1 LHFWGVLVVP
11 ALFGCKSDSHP
22 SASLAGGSGQAFHDN
37 AAKRALSTTPRGW
50 SGASAS
56 ALAAILPDAAPPFRA
71 TAPIER
77 SRGFIRRVYG
87 AGTRSVDIT
96 IAQFE
101 PGPGGF
107 ERWVANSAGYPQ
119 ATLALPA
126 SLANG
131 FFTCASDLGAAPC
144 DLHIQLRSGFHVEA
158 MGNGRVG
165 RADLLELLSH
175 LRLGD
180 LAYSTSSSL

>member
-1 LHFWGVLVVP
+1 MRSWGALVVP
-11 ALFGCKSDSHP
+11 ALFGCKSDFHP
-22 SASLAGGSGQAFHDN
+22 SASLAGGSGQVFHEKG
-37 AAKRALSTTPRGW
+37 AKRGLSIAARGS

-77 SRGFIRRVYG
+77 GRGFIRRVYG

-101 PGPGGF
+101 QGPGGF
-107 ERWVANSAGYPQ
+107 ERWMVNSAGYPQ
-119 ATLALPA
+119 ARLALPA

-131 FFTCASDLGAAPC
+131 FFTCASALGGPPC

-158 MGNGRVG
+158 MGNGHVG
-165 RADLLELLSH
+165 RADLLELISH
-175 LRLGD
+175 IRLDD
-180 LAYSTSSSL
+180 LAYSTSSAL